1 MQQETEGMNEK
12 SLLTIV
18 MPAYNEAEN
27 LVEVLPPL
35 IEFCRPR
42 NWKIILVND
51 GSTDNTKE
59 TVMPFQRDDS
69 FIAIH
74 HKLNKGYGAA
84 IKSGIQAC
92 NTKYVV
98 TIDADGQHNTADIE
112 KLFSCMQRNDAD
124 MVVGSRRG
132 SKSET
137 VSRGIGK
144 SIIRTIAQML
154 MQVPI
159 YDINSG
165 MKIYPTALACKYLHL
180 APDTM
185 AFSDIITLVFINN
198 RHLVLEEPITI
209 SSRLKGKSTI
219 GMQTAFQTIM
229 EIVNILVLFN
239 PMKIFLPIAA
249 LTLIITLIW
258 GLPLVFAGRGISTG
272 TLLGII
278 STLIFFFLG
287 LITEQLS
294 QIRRNQKQDSRDA

>member
-1 MQQETEGMNEK
+1 MNEK
-12 SLLTIV
+12 PLLTIV
-18 MPAYNEAEN
+18 MPAFNEAEN
-27 LVEVLPPL
+27 LVEILPPL
-35 IEFCRPR
+35 LEFCRQR

-51 GSTDNTKE
+51 GSLDKTKE
-59 TVMPFQRDDS
+59 ILLPFQGSDS
-69 FIAIH
+69 FVAIN

-84 IKSGIQAC
+84 IKTGIQAC
-92 NTKYVV
+92 DTTYVI
-98 TIDADGQHNTADIE
+98 TIDADGQHSIADIE
-112 KLFSCMQRNDAD
+112 KLFICIQHKDAD

-165 MKIYPTALACKYLHL
+165 MKIYRTALARKYLHL

-185 AFSDIITLVFINN
+185 AFSDIISLIFINN

-219 GMQTAFQTIM
+219 GMQTAFQTVM

-239 PMKIFLPIAA
+239 PMKIFLPISA

-258 GLPLVFAGRGISTG
+258 GVPLVIAGRGISTG

-294 QIRRNQKQDSRDA
+294 QIRRNQKQGSGD